1 MNRYLLVD
9 FENNC
14 ISNLSRVETDFEENE
29 TQTSSIT
36 CRDKKDL
43 LEELRRQIKDY
54 SCGITEE
61 NKYFIDEQYE
71 KMKSYIYN
79 TNDEE
84 LKQHYDW
91 YKVEYGDKVELV
103 DSMFESYCNSYDD
116 EQLEKAINRLLEVK

>member
-36 CRDKKDL
+36 CRDKEDL

-54 SCGITEE
+54 FCGITEE
-61 NKYFIDEQYE
+61 NKLKELN
-71 KMKSYIYN
+71 K
-79 TNDEE
+79 ND
-84 LKQHYDW
+84 
-91 YKVEYGDKVELV
+91 
-103 DSMFESYCNSYDD
+103 N
-116 EQLEKAINRLLEVK
+116 N